1 MKLNFL
7 MLVFTLAS
15 SLVFAQNEA
24 ESKESDMMNVLE
36 PEFKGINEAV
46 GIVDFLQENLCYPKN
61 ALETETEGTVIIQ
74 FKVLPTGN
82 LSEFLVINSV
92 SPECDKA
99 VISAL
104 EATNGMWNP
113 GTKNGYPVTMEK
125 EVTVVFKSEGIEMY
139 KTAQLYSVRADKA
152 LKADKYRRA
161 IKLYNK
167 AIVMCP
173 NHSETLYRR
182 GLARYYSG
190 DLKGALNDFAKTV
203 DLGSHQADSML
214 VKLHEEGVSVK
225 GQIPTNSRFK

>member
-15 SLVFAQNEA
+15 SLVFAQYEDA
-24 ESKESDMMNVLE
+24 SKESGMMNVLE
-36 PEFKGINEAV
+36 PEFKGINETV

-82 LSEFLVINSV
+82 LSEFQVINSV

-104 EATNGMWNP
+104 EATDGRWNP
-113 GTKNGYPVTMEK
+113 GTKNGYPVAMKK
-125 EVTVVFKSEGIEMY
+125 ELTVVFKSEGIEMY
-139 KTAQLYSVRADKA
+139 KRAQEYSVWADKA
-152 LKADKYRRA
+152 SRAGKYSRA

-167 AIVMCP
+167 AIVLCP
-173 NHSETLYRR
+173 NHSETFYRR
-182 GLARYYSG
+182 GLARYHIG
-190 DLKGALNDFAKTV
+190 DIKGALNDFERTA
-203 DLGSHQADSML
+203 DLGSHLADPML
-214 VKLHEEGVSVK
+214 DKLHESAVSAK
-225 GQIPTNSRFK
+225 K

>member
-1 MKLNFL
+1 

-15 SLVFAQNEA
+15 SLVFAQNEDA
-24 ESKESDMMNVLE
+24 SRESGMLNVLE
-36 PEFKGINEAV
+36 PKFKGINETV

-82 LSEFLVINSV
+82 LSEFQVINSV

-99 VISAL
+99 VIAAL
-104 EATNGMWNP
+104 EATDGRWNP

-152 LKADKYRRA
+152 SKAGKYSRA

-167 AIVMCP
+167 AIAFCP
-173 NHSETLYRR
+173 NHSETLCRR
-182 GLARYYSG
+182 GLARYYNG
-190 DLKGALNDFAKTV
+190 DIKRALNDFERTA
-203 DLGSHQADSML
+203 DLGSHLADSML
-214 VKLHEEGVSVK
+214 IILHEEVVSAK